1 MNLKS
6 MTVTASES
14 RLFRGDMKNTK
25 IARIKI
31 KNDKTVLETD
41 EGIFEGK
48 LIIHR
53 KSEKV
58 FLVFKCKNKRV
69 TIGMPHYR
77 YAELL
82 VCGSMALNMQ
92 NKAEE

>member
-1 MNLKS
+1 MFFKNIHSKDNLDWRGEQNENNS
-6 MTVTASES
+6 RRS
-14 RLFRGDMKNTK
+14 RLK
-25 IARIKI
+25 

-48 LIIHR
+48 LIIPR

-69 TIGMPHYR
+69 TIGMTHYR

-82 VCGSMALNMQ
+82 VCGSMTLNMQ